1 MTTYDFET
9 HQPVE
14 LYVELGKGTLSITTD
29 DTTETHVQVEGR
41 DPERVRVEQNGD
53 RIDIV
58 DQTSKSAFNFA
69 HQGYDV
75 TVTLPEA
82 SRLAVKTGSASV
94 QVTGMVGPSLVR
106 TGSGEV
112 DLERLTG
119 ASSIETGSGDVAVH
133 HSDAELRIK
142 SGSGDV
148 SIGSTG
154 AAVMVSTGS
163 GDVELGRAHG
173 PVSAKTG
180 SGDLRVIEAD
190 DDVTLATGSGDLE
203 VGKVRRGKVVGK
215 GASGDI
221 RVGIPAGVPV
231 WTDITTVSGQIRSG
245 LHGSG
250 QPQDGQ
256 DHVELRART
265 VSGDIT
271 LLEV

>member
-14 LYVELGKGTLSITTD
+14 LHVELGKGSLTITAE
-29 DTTETHVQVEGR
+29 DTTETHVEVEGR
-41 DPERVRVEQNGD
+41 DPDRVRVEQSGD

-58 DQTSKSAFNFA
+58 DQSSKSAFNFTS
-69 HQGYDV
+69 QGYSV
-75 TVTLPEA
+75 TVTLPLH
-82 SRLAVKTGSASV
+82 SRLAVKTGSADV
-94 QVTGMVGPSLVR
+94 QATGPVGSSLVR
-106 TGSGEV
+106 AGSGGV

-133 HSDAELRIK
+133 EADAELRIK

-148 SIGSTG
+148 SIGTTAG
-154 AAVMVSTGS
+154 AVMVSTGS
-163 GDVELGRAHG
+163 GDVELGRARG

-180 SGDLRVIEAD
+180 SGDLRVVDAE
-190 DDVTLATGSGDLE
+190 DDVSLSTGSGDLE
-203 VGKVRRGKVVGK
+203 VGRVRRGTVVGK

-221 RVGIPAGVPV
+221 RVGIPSGVPV

-245 LHGSG
+245 LRGAG

-271 LLEV
+271 LVEV